1 LERPFAS
8 VLPECD
14 DRQVIREAVT
24 FGLLEESERG
34 DLGVSLD
41 FPMHSGNSGDEVG
54 GSFGAAVLHTSSSVD
69 SEASEQGRELE
80 LAGLSLAVAICH
92 RDPLLG

>member
-24 FGLLEESERG
+24 FCLLEESERG

-54 GSFGAAVLHTSSSVD
+54 VSFGAAVLHTSSSVD
-69 SEASEQGRELE
+69 SHVTEDGRKLE
-80 LAGLSLAVAICH
+80 LSSLSFLSAICH
-92 RDPLLG
+92 RHS